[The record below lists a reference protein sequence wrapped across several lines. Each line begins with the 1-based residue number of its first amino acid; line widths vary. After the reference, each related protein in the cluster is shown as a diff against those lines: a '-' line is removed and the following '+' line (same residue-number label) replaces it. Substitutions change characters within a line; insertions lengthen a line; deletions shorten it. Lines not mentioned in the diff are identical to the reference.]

1 MTQITLFDRQ
11 FYCFHL
17 DIIFGALIYNFVN
30 ESQEFI
36 FNHLEDGGVKLVEG
50 SGGHC
55 RHFWEY

>member
-1 MTQITLFDRQ
+1 MFPLLSHFSE
-11 FYCFHL
+11 
-17 DIIFGALIYNFVN
+17 IIFGALIYNFVN
-30 ESQEFI
+30 ESQDFI

>member
-1 MTQITLFDRQ
+1 MTPKNVSLNINF
-11 FYCFHL
+11 
-17 DIIFGALIYNFVN
+17 IFGALIYNFVN

-55 RHFWEY
+55 RHFWDY

>member
-1 MTQITLFDRQ
+1 MTPKNVSLNKNF
-11 FYCFHL
+11 
-17 DIIFGALIYNFVN
+17 IFGALIYNFVN
-30 ESQEFI
+30 ESQELI